1 MSGYG
6 RVINGGAQVRTA
18 DGGSINNKLD
28 SKKNWENSRQTVAT
42 QVLGEF
48 WKQPVPVNSTP
59 KLKGVKD
66 GRPGS
71 I

>member
-6 RVINGGAQVRTA
+6 KVINGGAQVRTA
-18 DGGSINNKLD
+18 DGGSINDKLS
-28 SKKNWENSRQTVAT
+28 SKKTWDESRKAVAG

-59 KLKGVKD
+59 KVMGVK
-66 GRPGS
+66 GGKPTR
-71 I
+71 